1 MNIRA
6 LFRRKEPELELK
18 ECTFDCVVVL
28 STSEYERFRKNLLDD
43 YEFIRVNKD
52 RMGVRDGVIHCIL
65 VMGERSEDGILVN
78 SEGANYARYTAHF
91 PGASAYIQ
99 QQHREEMHRQRFPEG
114 RLLTQAD
121 VNEMRDKHTKWLYEQ
136 PGGERADFTR
146 CYLAE
151 LDLHD
156 MAWNKACFRDAVLE
170 NVNLKEACCHGA
182 DFAGATFIRCDA
194 SSLLAR
200 GAGFSYTVFEESDFT
215 QAKLEGSHFYG
226 ACIKASDFQH
236 SSIWNTEM
244 EQTVVNALKQAG
256 AVDQDDDEVLE
267 PARWTDEDYHKMTF
281 GGMV

>member
-52 RMGVRDGVIHCIL
+52 RMGVRDGVTHCIL

-78 SEGANYARYTAHF
+78 SEGSSYARYTAHF
-91 PGASAYIQ
+91 PGASAYLQ
-99 QQHREEMHRQRFPEG
+99 QQRQEYMHQKTFPEG
-114 RLLTQAD
+114 RLLTQVD
-121 VNEMRDKHTKWLYEQ
+121 VDAMRDKHTKWLNEQ

-200 GAGFSYTVFEESDFT
+200 GADFSYTVFEESDFT